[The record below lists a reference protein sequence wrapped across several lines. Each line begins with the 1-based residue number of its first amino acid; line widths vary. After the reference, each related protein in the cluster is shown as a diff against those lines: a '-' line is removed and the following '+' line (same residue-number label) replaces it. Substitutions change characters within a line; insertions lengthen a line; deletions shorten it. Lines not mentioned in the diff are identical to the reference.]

1 MNYEELQSKVLETIE
16 KKDETVSFAQDP
28 NFEQSSFVIDKTLLE
43 QGIGGA
49 LSGTF
54 SGIVSGLLPIN
65 VGIAGFPVIVGG
77 IVLKKFMKPTGMLKN
92 ISDGLIVAG
101 ISEAVSSLIGGG
113 ILGSLGQERK
123 ELPEKEITNTSTGVI
138 Y

>member
-1 MNYEELQSKVLETIE
+1 MNYEELQSKVLDTIE
-16 KKDETVSFAQDP
+16 KKDEAVSFAQEP
-28 NFEQSSFVIDKTLLE
+28 SFEQSFGLDKTLIE

-113 ILGSLGQERK
+113 ILGSLGQQRK
-123 ELPEKEITNTSTGVI
+123 ELPEKEITNTPTGVI

>member
-1 MNYEELQSKVLETIE
+1 MNYEELQSKVLDTIE
-16 KKDETVSFAQDP
+16 KKDESVSFAQDVT
-28 NFEQSSFVIDKTLLE
+28 FEQSFGIDKTLIE

-54 SGIVSGLLPIN
+54 SGIVSG
-65 VGIAGFPVIVGG
+65 IAGFPVIVGG
-77 IVLKKFMKPTGMLKN
+77 IVMKKFIGKTGMLKN

-123 ELPEKEITNTSTGVI
+123 ELPEKEITNTQTGVI

>member
-1 MNYEELQSKVLETIE
+1 MNYEELQSKVLDTIE
-16 KKDETVSFAQDP
+16 KKDESVSFAQDVT
-28 NFEQSSFVIDKTLLE
+28 FEQSFGIDKTLIE

-77 IVLKKFMKPTGMLKN
+77 IVMKKFIGKTGMLKN

-123 ELPEKEITNTSTGVI
+123 ELPEKEITNTQTGVI

>member
-1 MNYEELQSKVLETIE
+1 M
-16 KKDETVSFAQDP
+16 
-28 NFEQSSFVIDKTLLE
+28 
-43 QGIGGA
+43 
-49 LSGTF
+49 
-54 SGIVSGLLPIN
+54 
-65 VGIAGFPVIVGG
+65 
-77 IVLKKFMKPTGMLKN
+77 KKFIGKTGMLKN

-123 ELPEKEITNTSTGVI
+123 ELPEKEITNTQTGVI

>member
-1 MNYEELQSKVLETIE
+1 MNYEELQSKVLDTIE
-16 KKDETVSFAQDP
+16 KKDESVSFAQDVT
-28 NFEQSSFVIDKTLLE
+28 FEQSFGIDKTLIE

-77 IVLKKFMKPTGMLKN
+77 IVMKKFIGKTGMLNN

-123 ELPEKEITNTSTGVI
+123 ELPEKEITNTQTGVI

>member
-1 MNYEELQSKVLETIE
+1 MNYEELQSKVLDTIE
-16 KKDETVSFAQDP
+16 KKDESVSFAQDVT
-28 NFEQSSFVIDKTLLE
+28 FEQSFGIDKTLIE

-123 ELPEKEITNTSTGVI
+123 ELPEKEITNTQTGVI